1 MAGNSAEMKVKATMD
16 NSDLKKKAKESKDAL
31 KDFAKVGEDAVSS
44 LGSAFGVNTGKI
56 EQMMSAVRGLGEN
69 LSKSG
74 NTGAAALGNLL
85 KGVNGLTAGIAG
97 IGIGAA
103 VAGFKMLK
111 DEAENFKQTVAGANM
126 ELATTA
132 YIDTYKQVIH
142 DFNRDLGKGFAE
154 TESGWKKFWGTIGST
169 LKAGF
174 TTGAFAAGAMPAEY
188 GAQAIEN
195 YSKLMSEAKAKGA
208 EAERL
213 ANEMYKTQREISDAS
228 VEWARMEREIAEQKR
243 IAYDKTVDTKT
254 QQEALAKATE
264 LINQRYGEEAELRKR
279 LADLQFEYNGLAE
292 SSVADIDKAN
302 QLRIQEE
309 ATVGRMNNALREL
322 SERQATVTANAQKE
336 AQARKEA
343 AEQAAKMA
351 QSRADLQ
358 AWGQMAQNVSTI
370 QTPTQATV
378 QFPVTLAPA
387 PESVLYL
394 HDWWQTET
402 LKLGKLGKLHVGLD
416 PEDLTTIREDMVDIS
431 SELESIL
438 TSTFDVIG
446 TSLGGLIG
454 DLATGGDAWSNFS
467 STAISAFGD
476 MAISVGKMAISTGT
490 ATLGIKAALESLNGY
505 VAIAAGVAL
514 VALGTAVKTGLS
526 NIAGGNYSA
535 AGAVATSTGS
545 YGSSYSGVG
554 TSFDTRDITVNVRG
568 SLRADGNQ
576 LLAVI
581 ENENTR
587 RNHTT

>member
-16 NSDLKKKAKESKDAL
+16 NSDLKKKSKESKDAL

-154 TESGWKKFWGTIGST
+154 TESGWKKFWGTLGSKV
-169 LKAGF
+169 KASV
-174 TTGAFAAGAMPAEY
+174 TTGALFAGFMPPEQ
-188 GAQAIEN
+188 GMQAVEN

-322 SERQATVTANAQKE
+322 SERQATITANAQKE

-358 AWGQMAQNVSTI
+358 AWRDQATI
-370 QTPTQATV
+370 TTPLALPTQAVALKTPGIAV
-378 QFPVTLAPA
+378 PVT
-387 PESVLYL
+387 PELDTAAVIDITNEL
-394 HDWWQTET
+394 QT
-402 LKLGKLGKLHVGLD
+402 V
-416 PEDLTTIREDMVDIS
+416 
-431 SELESIL
+431 L
-438 TSTFDVIG
+438 TSAFDTIG

-545 YGSSYSGVG
+545 YGRSYSGVG

-581 ENENTR
+581 ENENYR
-587 RNHTT
+587 KNHTT

>member
-16 NSDLKKKAKESKDAL
+16 NSDLKKKSKESKDAL

-56 EQMMSAVRGLGEN
+56 EKMMSAVRGLGEN

-154 TESGWKKFWGTIGST
+154 TESGWKKFRGTIGST

-174 TTGAFAAGAMPAEY
+174 TTGAFAASAMPAEY
-188 GAQAIEN
+188 RAQAIEN

-358 AWGQMAQNVSTI
+358 AWRAQATI
-370 QTPTQATV
+370 TTPLALPTQAVALETPGIAV
-378 QFPVTLAPA
+378 PVT
-387 PESVLYL
+387 PELDTAAVIDITNEL
-394 HDWWQTET
+394 QT
-402 LKLGKLGKLHVGLD
+402 V
-416 PEDLTTIREDMVDIS
+416 
-431 SELESIL
+431 L
-438 TSTFDVIG
+438 TSAFDTIG

-454 DLATGGDAWSNFS
+454 DLATGGEAWSNFS

-526 NIAGGNYSA
+526 NIASGNYGA

-545 YGSSYSGVG
+545 YGRSYSGVG

-581 ENENTR
+581 ENENYR
-587 RNHTT
+587 KNHTT

>member
-31 KDFAKVGEDAVSS
+31 RDFAKVGEDAVSS

-74 NTGAAALGNLL
+74 NAGTAAFGNLL
-85 KGVNGLTAGIAG
+85 KGVNGLSAGIAG
-97 IGIGAA
+97 LGIGAA

-111 DEAENFKQTVAGANM
+111 DEAENFKNTVAGANI

-142 DFNRDLGKGFAE
+142 DFNKEIGSGFANL
-154 TESGWKKFWGTIGST
+154 ESRWKKFWGTLGSSI
-169 LKAGF
+169 KAGVS
-174 TTGAFAAGAMPAEY
+174 TGALFAGLMPSES
-188 GAQAIEN
+188 GMRAIEN
-195 YSKLMSEAKAKGA
+195 YNSLMAEARTKGA

-213 ANEMYKTQREISDAS
+213 ANQMFETQRKISDAS
-228 VEWARMEREIAEQKR
+228 VKWARQEREIAEYKR

-264 LINQRYGEEAELRKR
+264 LINQRYGEEAELRKT

-309 ATVGRMNNALREL
+309 NIVARLNNALREL

-343 AEQAAKMA
+343 ADAAAKTA
-351 QSRADLQ
+351 QSRADLK
-358 AWGQMAQNVSTI
+358 AWADQSAITTSFEQPALEAMEAPGIAV
-370 QTPTQATV
+370 
-378 QFPVTLAPA
+378 PVK
-387 PESVLYL
+387 PE
-394 HDWWQTET
+394 
-402 LKLGKLGKLHVGLD
+402 LD
-416 PEDLTTIREDMVDIS
+416 TSAVIDIS
-431 SELESIL
+431 NELQSIL
-438 TSTFDVIG
+438 SSTFDSIG

-467 STAISAFGD
+467 NTAISAFGD
-476 MAISVGKMAISTGT
+476 MAISVGKMAISTGA

-514 VALGTAVKTGLS
+514 VALGTAVKSSLS

-535 AGAVATSTGS
+535 AGSVATSTGS
-545 YGSSYSGVG
+545 YGSSSSIG
-554 TSFDTRDITVNVRG
+554 TAFDTRDITVNVKG

>member
-16 NSDLKKKAKESKDAL
+16 NSDLKKKSKESKDAL

-56 EQMMSAVRGLGEN
+56 EKMMSAVRGLGEN

-213 ANEMYKTQREISDAS
+213 ANEMYKTQRKISDAS

-358 AWGQMAQNVSTI
+358 AWRDQATI
-370 QTPTQATV
+370 TTPLALPTQAVALETPGIAV
-378 QFPVTLAPA
+378 PVT
-387 PESVLYL
+387 PELDTAAVIDITNEL
-394 HDWWQTET
+394 QT
-402 LKLGKLGKLHVGLD
+402 V
-416 PEDLTTIREDMVDIS
+416 
-431 SELESIL
+431 L
-438 TSTFDVIG
+438 TSAFDTIG